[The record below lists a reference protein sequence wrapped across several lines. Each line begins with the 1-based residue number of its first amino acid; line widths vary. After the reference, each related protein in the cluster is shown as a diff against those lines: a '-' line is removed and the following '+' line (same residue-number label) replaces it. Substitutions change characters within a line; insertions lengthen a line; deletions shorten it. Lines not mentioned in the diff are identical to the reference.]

1 MNMKKTIFLVAV
13 LLAMMFVQFGPAV
26 AAGPGNDGLGR
37 CMSAVHGPGTGG
49 AYRVHVPD
57 AALEHLD
64 HNPSGIDFKPVVP

>member
-1 MNMKKTIFLVAV
+1 MNMKKAILLVAV
-13 LLAMMFVQFGPAV
+13 LLAMIFVQFSPAL

-57 AALEHLD
+57 VALEHL
-64 HNPSGIDFKPVVP
+64 NGGASGIDFKPVP